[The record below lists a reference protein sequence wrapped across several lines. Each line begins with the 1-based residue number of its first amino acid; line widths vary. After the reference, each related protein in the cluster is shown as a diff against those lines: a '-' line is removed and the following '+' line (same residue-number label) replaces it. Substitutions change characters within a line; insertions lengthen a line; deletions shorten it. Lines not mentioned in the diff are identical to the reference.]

1 VGPRAGLDLFHR
13 WGNAHGAV
21 FQLHGCR
28 AAHGVIDLGTSNARN
43 VAVWSVQQTGEN
55 AMINRLTAS
64 IGKYVKMWETLWKI
78 YYLVGEIKEIWAITM
93 EIYVPKRVNSYS
105 WEHIW
110 TCCISTHFRGD
121 MCFFVD
127 VTWMS
132 NWTWMTPK
140 TLGLPMKSYGSYRNY
155 PEWVAVVF

>member
-1 VGPRAGLDLFHR
+1 MGPRAGLDLFHR

-121 MCFFVD
+121 MCFLLMWHGCQIEHEWHQKHWV
-127 VTWMS
+127 
-132 NWTWMTPK
+132 
-140 TLGLPMKSYGSYRNY
+140 Y
-155 PEWVAVVF
+155 PWKAMAAIGIIPSG